1 MLGESGI
8 RQLRAGISL
17 WKPEI
22 KKGHRNGCDFDDPFL
37 FQVVRLMVRYVFLK
51 DMIGYRKG
59 YYIRETGKTFK
70 DR

>member
-1 MLGESGI
+1 MVV
-8 RQLRAGISL
+8 ISMT
-17 WKPEI
+17 
-22 KKGHRNGCDFDDPFL
+22 L
-37 FQVVRLMVRYVFLK
+37 FRVVRLMVRYVFLK